1 MTRYLPSTYFL
12 FRRIVAALSWGE
24 SRRRIAVGGA
34 CLVLCAGWGGRDAAA
49 QMFSYS
55 SDRAR
60 TVQSLSFGY
69 TSVDFRFDGGGTP
82 NPSFE
87 FAGPLYGAVYT
98 RPNFHVAFGY
108 GSEDERDLRMLDASL
123 TTWGEFR
130 ITGSPRSR
138 LFVPVALHSQYRR
151 VAPDGQ
157 EDSLVDAFNITV
169 IGLGTGLGFVTQLT
183 EALLIE
189 GRAMPIIGLALR
201 AFGDSAGSSRLVD
214 TGINVHVP
222 TLVGRVGFS
231 AGYGFTA
238 QVWNISASSLF
249 PATQDDLFDYTS
261 TSHSLSIGVNW

>member
-1 MTRYLPSTYFL
+1 MTRLLPSTYLL
-12 FRRIVAALSWGE
+12 FRRIMAATWWDDSLP
-24 SRRRIAVGGA
+24 RLAAVSA
-34 CLVLCAGWGGRDAAA
+34 CLFLCTAAGGRDAAA

-55 SDRAR
+55 SDRAQ
-60 TVQSLSFGY
+60 TVQSLSVGY
-69 TSVDFRFDGGGTP
+69 TAVDFRFDGEGTP

-98 RPNFHVAFGY
+98 RPNFNVGFGY
-108 GSEDERDLRMLDASL
+108 GSVDERDLRMLDASL

-130 ITGSPRSR
+130 LTGSPTARVY
-138 LFVPVALHSQYRR
+138 VPVALHSEYRR

-169 IGLGTGLGFVTQLT
+169 IGLGTGIGFAAQ
-183 EALLIE
+183 AAGGILIE

-201 AFGDSAGSSRLVD
+201 AFGDSAGSSRLID
-214 TGINVHVP
+214 TRINLHVP
-222 TLVGRVGFS
+222 SLAGRFGIS

-238 QVWNISASSLF
+238 QAWNISASSLF

-261 TSHSLSIGVNW
+261 TSHALSIGVNW